1 MISYLLELFK
11 KTEMVK
17 GIFETLYMVT
27 ISTMLA
33 YIFGLLIGLLV
44 VITDKDGIKPNRII
58 NFILGIYINLFRS
71 IPFIILLVLLI
82 PLTRLVVGTSIG
94 STAMI
99 LPLTFAS
106 TTFVA
111 RLVET
116 TIREVDKQMI
126 EQAICMGATPLD
138 IILKVYITEAHPAL
152 IRGLAIT
159 FINLIGYSAM
169 AGTVAGGGLGDIAIR
184 FGYHKYDYLV
194 MIITVIILVIMVQ
207 GIQVIFDK
215 ITKKID
221 KKYR

>member
-1 MISYLLELFK
+1 MIRYLLELFK